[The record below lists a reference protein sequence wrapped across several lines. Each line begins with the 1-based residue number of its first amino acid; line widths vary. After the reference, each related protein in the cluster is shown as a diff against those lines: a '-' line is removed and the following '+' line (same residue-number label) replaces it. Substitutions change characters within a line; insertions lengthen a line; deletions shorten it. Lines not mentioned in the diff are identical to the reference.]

1 MDTSTK
7 MDNIISNINYI
18 EQLEG
23 NVDAFSQLSNDIKLE
38 LLDKLKFERTEIVGQ
53 FLNRIYTKEHDKQ
66 IQKIIKKLLFRLK
79 TSGIKVEEL
88 RVEGES
94 ALKKYEEKRVHRGLM
109 SNYDGDGTR
118 LAVVAFEAKRNTYV
132 LVHSLLHFSRG
143 LLELG
148 NITVDREGLGQI
160 FTEYLKGSLKPFVI
174 VEVAPRY
181 AYYLIEEASSLSGQY
196 ADEIKQ
202 MKSFSYRL
210 GGRVQKPSD
219 VYVLPIPN
227 DIESSSLDHILSNSL
242 FEPFFVIWDTLED
255 DKKQFNDIGASSS
268 IVLPPY
274 LMEEK
279 KQALIKNLIENGKLS
294 PNLPFMKRLMEDYA
308 YIFYTLG
315 DFKSFK
321 GLVDILQLSD
331 GPYKMLSFF
340 VKKALREEEKAQEHG
355 LIINPYEQVHPQR

>member
-23 NVDAFSQLSNDIKLE
+23 NVDAYSQLSNDIKLE

-148 NITVDREGLGQI
+148 NITV
-160 FTEYLKGSLKPFVI
+160 
-174 VEVAPRY
+174 
-181 AYYLIEEASSLSGQY
+181 
-196 ADEIKQ
+196 
-202 MKSFSYRL
+202 
-210 GGRVQKPSD
+210 
-219 VYVLPIPN
+219 
-227 DIESSSLDHILSNSL
+227 
-242 FEPFFVIWDTLED
+242 
-255 DKKQFNDIGASSS
+255 
-268 IVLPPY
+268 
-274 LMEEK
+274 
-279 KQALIKNLIENGKLS
+279 
-294 PNLPFMKRLMEDYA
+294 
-308 YIFYTLG
+308 
-315 DFKSFK
+315 
-321 GLVDILQLSD
+321 
-331 GPYKMLSFF
+331 
-340 VKKALREEEKAQEHG
+340 
-355 LIINPYEQVHPQR
+355 